1 MCIVQVFLHSLRSFV
16 FKWRNRRYWYYDNRY
31 LWFYYCNYFCFVFFP
46 PIFFSF
52 WPDLLVQF
60 CQCII
65 WVNENNAEIRGT
77 LNNQP
82 VSHLH
87 CLAFWYPQRWSTP
100 LTVQFFPLLA
110 PQPNLTSC
118 QNVTSYKLQRKHR
131 LSRPARKIL
140 TQHPWLSCFPR
151 LLSAKAS
158 WSWMRFNG
166 RGSICVA
173 TSERQVTLLALSG

>member
-1 MCIVQVFLHSLRSFV
+1 MFRFFYTVWDHLSLSEGIEDIDIMIIAISGFIIVIISVLR
-16 FKWRNRRYWYYDNRY
+16 K
-31 LWFYYCNYFCFVFFP
+31 FFP

-52 WPDLLVQF
+52 WPGLLVQF

-82 VSHLH
+82 VSPLH

-100 LTVQFFPLLA
+100 LTIQFFPLLA
-110 PQPNLTSC
+110 PQSNLTSC

-131 LSRPARKIL
+131 LSRLARKIL
-140 TQHPWLSCFPR
+140 TQHPWLSCFPC